1 MMGTV
6 IPTATATSIA
16 SLAGAAAPRCGG
28 TRMVCVDGP
37 AGSGKT
43 TLAAALAAALVNAP
57 VVHMDDLYAGWDQDL
72 GQPLSARV
80 GAWLLDAWHAGLPG
94 QYLRFDWHAS
104 RYLEWVAVPAAP
116 VVILEGCGSAGRGI
130 RERASLVVWVEAPE
144 AVRLDRGRERDGEAM
159 APEWRRWVARES
171 AHFDADRTRDAAD
184 VVVDG
189 LTGAIVPAATPA

>member
-1 MMGTV
+1 MGTV

-16 SLAGAAAPRCGG
+16 SLAGAAVPRSGG
-28 TRMVCVDGP
+28 TRVVCVDGP

-43 TLAAALAAALVNAP
+43 TLAAALSAALANAP
-57 VVHMDDLYAGWDQDL
+57 VVHLDDLYAGWDQDL

-80 GAWLLDAWHAGLPG
+80 SAWLLDAWDAGLPG
-94 QYLRFDWHAS
+94 QHLRFDWPAS
-104 RYLEWVAVPAAP
+104 RYVGWVAVPAAP

-144 AVRLDRGRERDGEAM
+144 AVRLDRGRERDGHAM
-159 APEWRRWVARES
+159 AAEWRRWVVRES
-171 AHFDADRTRDAAD
+171 AHFTADRTREAAD

-189 LTGAIVPAATPA
+189 LTGAIVPATPPA